1 MMPILGTVHSAPAVA
16 SLILGTVMQVRQQG
30 RATLGVV
37 LKAVLLGFLALGTGD
52 VSLAQVAT
60 PPPVHTKTILSQVYD
75 VDRKY
80 KSMKGPSSQQQ
91 IVLGEGA
98 SSELMW
104 ITGTRAVMVGPDGE
118 TPAEQ
123 EFMCHSNLDV
133 DPHARQL
140 RVFASSQG
148 FNPRLFTLSQGQ
160 FDIQFPPGFGIPVLS
175 DEPLSLTTQV
185 LNHNIDDP
193 QFGVRHKVTV
203 EYVRDRD
210 AGSMIPLFSVG
221 VYGLA
226 LVQGKDGYFGIKD
239 PSKEEHGASC
249 LPGETA
255 SDQLYRD
262 PMGRTFT
269 GHWVVKPGREV
280 KHTLVTELL
289 KLPYNTTVHYIAV
302 HLHPFAESLELR
314 DLTTGESL
322 FKSTARN
329 FEDKIGLPFVAYYS
343 DPEGFEISKYHQ
355 YQLVSVYNNTSGEDQ
370 DSMAVMYLYLHDK
383 TFDERRVKL
392 EPAPESVGG
401 Q

>member
-1 MMPILGTVHSAPAVA
+1 MSILVAVHSTSALA
-16 SLILGTVMQVRQQG
+16 SLILRAARRLRKQG
-30 RATLGVV
+30 SATLGVV
-37 LKAVLLGFLALGTGD
+37 LKALLLGTLALGTGS
-52 VSLAQVAT
+52 VSLAQVTTT
-60 PPPVHTKTILSQVYD
+60 PPIHTKTTLSQVYE

-80 KSMKGPSSQQQ
+80 KSMKGPSSRQQ
-91 IVLGEGA
+91 IVLGEGT
-98 SSELMW
+98 SPELMW

-123 EFMCHSNLDV
+123 EFMFHSNLDV

-140 RVFASSQG
+140 RAFESSQG
-148 FNPRLFTLSQGQ
+148 FNPRIFTLSQGQ

-175 DEPLSLTTQV
+175 DEALSLTTQG
-185 LNHNIDDP
+185 LNHNMENP
-193 QFGVRHKVTV
+193 QFEVRHKITV

-226 LVQGKDGYFGIKD
+226 LMQGKDGYFGIEN
-239 PSKEEHGASC
+239 PSREEHGASC

-255 SDQLYRD
+255 SDQLYHD

-314 DLTTGESL
+314 DLTTGKSL

-329 FEDKIGLPFVAYYS
+329 FEDKIGLPFVASYS
-343 DPEGFEISKYHQ
+343 DPEGFELYKDHQ

-370 DSMAVMYLYLHDK
+370 DSMAVMYLYLRDK
-383 TFDERRVKL
+383 TFDERSVKR
-392 EPAPESVGG
+392 EPALQGVGG